1 MNIKSKI
8 SHEDDHTNNSAL
20 LPLEQATNK
29 LFRNKRYIDS
39 EIKII
44 QSKQITKKQIKQT
57 NKRTNKQTK
66 KQTKPMNIFKVLG
79 YLPRKIRQFYDDVLS
94 LIKANSR

>member
-8 SHEDDHTNNSAL
+8 SHEDGHTNNSAL

-29 LFRNKRYIDS
+29 LFCNKRYIDS

-44 QSKQITKKQIKQT
+44 QSKQITKSKQT
-57 NKRTNKQTK
+57 NKQTNKQTS
-66 KQTKPMNIFKVLG
+66 KQTNNQTNKKTNEYF
-79 YLPRKIRQFYDDVLS
+79 
-94 LIKANSR
+94 

>member
-57 NKRTNKQTK
+57 NK
-66 KQTKPMNIFKVLG
+66 QTKPMNIFKVLG

>member
-29 LFRNKRYIDS
+29 LFRNTRYIDS

-44 QSKQITKKQIKQT
+44 QSKQITKSKEAKKQT
-57 NKRTNKQTK
+57 NKQTNKQTT
-66 KQTKPMNIFKVLG
+66 KQN
-79 YLPRKIRQFYDDVLS
+79 Q
-94 LIKANSR
+94 

>member
-57 NKRTNKQTK
+57 NKQTSKQKNKQN
-66 KQTKPMNIFKVLG
+66 Q
-79 YLPRKIRQFYDDVLS
+79 
-94 LIKANSR
+94 

>member
-29 LFRNKRYIDS
+29 LFRNTRYIDS

-44 QSKQITKKQIKQT
+44 QSKQITKSKEAKKQT
-57 NKRTNKQTK
+57 NKQINKQPNKT
-66 KQTKPMNIFKVLG
+66 NEYF
-79 YLPRKIRQFYDDVLS
+79 
-94 LIKANSR
+94 

>member
-8 SHEDDHTNNSAL
+8 SHEDDHANNSAL

-29 LFRNKRYIDS
+29 LFRNTRYIDS

-44 QSKQITKKQIKQT
+44 QSKQITKSKEAKKQT
-57 NKRTNKQTK
+57 NKQINKQPNKT
-66 KQTKPMNIFKVLG
+66 NEYF
-79 YLPRKIRQFYDDVLS
+79 
-94 LIKANSR
+94 

>member
-1 MNIKSKI
+1 MNIKSDN

-29 LFRNKRYIDS
+29 LFRNTRYIDS

-44 QSKQITKKQIKQT
+44 QSKQITKSKEA
-57 NKRTNKQTK
+57 NK
-66 KQTKPMNIFKVLG
+66 
-79 YLPRKIRQFYDDVLS
+79 
-94 LIKANSR
+94 

>member
-57 NKRTNKQTK
+57 GKQTN

>member
-8 SHEDDHTNNSAL
+8 SHEDDHRNNSAL

-29 LFRNKRYIDS
+29 LFRNTRYIDS

-44 QSKQITKKQIKQT
+44 QSKQITKSKKSKQTSKQT
-57 NKRTNKQTK
+57 NKQNQ
-66 KQTKPMNIFKVLG
+66 
-79 YLPRKIRQFYDDVLS
+79 
-94 LIKANSR
+94 

>member
-29 LFRNKRYIDS
+29 LFRNTRYIDS

-44 QSKQITKKQIKQT
+44 QSKQITKKQIKQIKQTGKQT
-57 NKRTNKQTK
+57 NKTNEY
-66 KQTKPMNIFKVLG
+66 F
-79 YLPRKIRQFYDDVLS
+79 
-94 LIKANSR
+94 

>member
-44 QSKQITKKQIKQT
+44 QSKQITKSKQTSKQT
-57 NKRTNKQTK
+57 NNQTNKKT
-66 KQTKPMNIFKVLG
+66 NEYF
-79 YLPRKIRQFYDDVLS
+79 
-94 LIKANSR
+94 